1 MHEEMVITERELM
14 AAKTGIDSAR
24 GREGKNAGKVSVSK
38 LQPLFGALS

>member
-24 GREGKNAGKVSVSK
+24 GREGKKCRES
-38 LQPLFGALS
+38 FRF

>member
-14 AAKTGIDSAR
+14 AAKNGIDSAR